1 MKNFIDHLSCF
12 NLNESQYW
20 KVPDLYQN
28 CVYEIAWFRTKTG
41 DPLWKI
47 RAEGENKWQEHDN
60 INIAEA
66 LDSYK
71 IDLVEMRRCV
81 ADTVLKQTVYASQ
94 ITESAKG
101 LLGAQVVEQAVAD
114 NEIFLSELISKI
126 KNVVSKQKN
135 QHLKLVN
142 TETTARSPVS

>member
-28 CVYEIAWFRTKTG
+28 RIYEIAWFRTQTG

-47 RAEGENKWQEHDN
+47 RAEGKKRWQEHNNNN
-60 INIAEA
+60 IVEA
-66 LDSYK
+66 LDNYE
-71 IDLVEMRRCV
+71 IDLVEMRKCV
-81 ADTVLKQTVYASQ
+81 ADTVLKQTIYVSQ

-101 LLGAQVVEQAVAD
+101 LLGAQVVDQAVAD
-114 NEIFLSELISKI
+114 NEIFLSELIGKI
-126 KNVVSKQKN
+126 KNVVTKRKN
-135 QHLKLVN
+135 QHLKLVHN
-142 TETTARSPVS
+142 

>member
-28 CVYEIAWFRTKTG
+28 HLYEIAWFRTKTG

-47 RAEGENKWQEHDN
+47 RAEGKKKWQEHTNNN
-60 INIAEA
+60 IVEA
-66 LDSYK
+66 LDRYE
-71 IDLVEMRRCV
+71 IDLVEMRKCV
-81 ADTVLKQTVYASQ
+81 ADTVLKQTIYVSQ

-101 LLGAQVVEQAVAD
+101 LLGAQVVDQAVAD
-114 NEIFLSELISKI
+114 NEIFLSELIGKI
-126 KNVVSKQKN
+126 KNAVTKRKN
-135 QHLKLVN
+135 QHLKLVHN
-142 TETTARSPVS
+142 